1 MKARSEV
8 LASPQT
14 FKLQDFLTSFL
25 SSQPHAWNCQG
36 SWRQLCSTV
45 WISPLSP
52 LVHNPKVH
60 LISVYVL
67 YEASSKFACL
77 HLATQQVCPLF
88 PFPTAQLTCLNIP
101 PAPALPK
108 FCHPTALP
116 CRLGDLLAAST
127 TFPASVIFMPCLP
140 LLSAVVAVLL
150 PISTNDYDAPHE
162 VLLSWNSLPYL
173 KGNDSS
179 CIRIFFP
186 QIVFVSPA

>member
-127 TFPASVIFMPCLP
+127 TFPASVIFMPWFAFTLSSGCCAPSHINQWLWCTP
-140 LLSAVVAVLL
+140 WSFALLKQ
-150 PISTNDYDAPHE
+150 ST
-162 VLLSWNSLPYL
+162 LSERLW
-173 KGNDSS
+173 
-179 CIRIFFP
+179 FFLH
-186 QIVFVSPA
+186 